1 MGDWKLIEYF
11 RTGEVELYNLSSD
24 PGEKNDLSG
33 SEPGKAAELRK
44 RLGDWRGTV
53 LSPVL
58 MGNNS

>member
-11 RTGEVELYNLSSD
+11 DTGKVELYNLSRD
-24 PGEKNDLSG
+24 PGEKNDLAG
-33 SEPGKAAELRK
+33 SEPRKAADLRK

-53 LSPVL
+53 LKPGL